1 VSARIQRTALEQREH
16 RRRVIYP
23 GELEATPYELS
34 RLGRSE
40 PQPMSTTSAR
50 SGRKLQNPRRL
61 AEAGHWSW
69 YALVTPAAASEILVA
84 QPSLLLPVDH

>member
-1 VSARIQRTALEQREH
+1 
-16 RRRVIYP
+16 
-23 GELEATPYELS
+23 
-34 RLGRSE
+34 
-40 PQPMSTTSAR
+40 MSTTSAR